1 MRSRRLLATL
11 FQLAYVFA
19 HRIHGATDV
28 VIEVNP
34 RHVIFYKRM
43 LGFVQICEE
52 RMCPRVKTSA
62 VLLRLS
68 MAYASAQIEK
78 YGGLFSKISGVR
90 SLYPYFMGVKD
101 ENGITERLM
110 RGD

>member
-1 MRSRRLLATL
+1 
-11 FQLAYVFA
+11 
-19 HRIHGATDV
+19 
-28 VIEVNP
+28 
-34 RHVIFYKRM
+34 M

-101 ENGITERLM
+101 ENGITERLT